1 MSYRDKLN
9 VLKSEYDSQKLLL
22 ENRQKRI
29 DELNEELN
37 VIERAQEICNAVAR
51 DTQSMLSVKA
61 DDIVNL
67 CLSICYPR
75 QYRFHLDFETVRGK
89 SEVRFRFYDLVND
102 TEVEDIMNVTGGG
115 LTDVVSIALR
125 LVAYSLSD
133 TDNVLILDEPCKFVS
148 ADLRDK
154 VGEML
159 STISHNLNLQ
169 IICVTHIEE
178 LKEHSD
184 KQFVVKK
191 INGVSEVVNGD

>member
-22 ENRQKRI
+22 ENRQKRV
-29 DELNEELN
+29 DELNKELN

-75 QYRFHLDFETVRGK
+75 QYHFHLDFETVRGK

-191 INGVSEVVNGD
+191 INGVSEVCK

>member
-1 MSYRDKLN
+1 MNYRERIN
-9 VLKSEYDSQKLLL
+9 ELKSKYNSHVMIK
-22 ENRQKRI
+22 ENRENRMKELQADLSII
-29 DELNEELN
+29 DKSQ
-37 VIERAQEICNAVAR
+37 AICNAVAK

-67 CLSICYPR
+67 CLETCYPN
-75 QYRFHLDFETVRGK
+75 QYKFHLDFETVRGK
-89 SEVRFRFYDLVND
+89 SEVRFNFYDKINKCSID
-102 TEVEDIMNVTGGG
+102 DIMNVTGGG
-115 LTDVVSIALR
+115 LTDIVSIALR

-148 ADLRDK
+148 ADLRNK

-159 STISHNLNLQ
+159 SMISHNLNLQ

-191 INGVSEVVNGD
+191 INGVSEVCDD